1 MYPQLNATIWEA
13 QLARF
18 KFVDSVSQ
26 TLSFLLYIIE
36 NLVPTVVVKGL
47 CRAHQQPKVKRPRQN
62 GEAFF
67 LISSSFIQLL
77 IYIYYHS
84 LENSHFNVFYFF

>member
-47 CRAHQQPKVKRPRQN
+47 CRAHQ
-62 GEAFF
+62 
-67 LISSSFIQLL
+67 
-77 IYIYYHS
+77 
-84 LENSHFNVFYFF
+84 